1 MLSIRSRASS
11 NDLADFEVGGDR
23 IQLVASSVPSGAPP
37 QTPGLPARAGDEV
50 VLTELDGRYWAYE
63 TTESFTGRVLGLYA
77 IDGTV
82 AFSDVTYK
90 GRA

>member
-1 MLSIRSRASS
+1 MTAYSWSRH
-11 NDLADFEVGGDR
+11 
-23 IQLVASSVPSGAPP
+23 PSPTRP
-37 QTPGLPARAGDEV
+37 EES

-82 AFSDVTYK
+82 AFTEVTYE

>member
-1 MLSIRSRASS
+1 M
-11 NDLADFEVGGDR
+11 
-23 IQLVASSVPSGAPP
+23 
-37 QTPGLPARAGDEV
+37 
-50 VLTELDGRYWAYE
+50 LTELDGRYWAYE

-82 AFSDVTYK
+82 AFTEVTYE